1 MILVVGA
8 TGLLGGMIT
17 RRLLQQ
23 GKEVR
28 FLLRENSPSA
38 ELARQGLATSAQS
51 LITAGAWPVFG
62 DLLDAPSLARA
73 VAGVDAVITTA
84 TAIRRGSDAALER
97 VDLQGMTD
105 LIAAARAAGVGHF
118 TFTSAAIADRH
129 SPDRFSQIK
138 VICEDYLRGSGLPY
152 TILRPGMF
160 IELWINAVIG
170 APLRAGRPITLVCP
184 GRRLQSW
191 VAMADVAAYATV
203 SLDHPAAR
211 NSTLPVYSPRARSWT
226 EAAQA
231 VARAVS
237 RPLPINYVAPGEPL
251 PLVDPGITQAIAALE
266 TAPDA
271 VVDMAET
278 SARVGI
284 ETTTLDT
291 AVQRM
296 FTPPPA
302 G

>member
-8 TGLLGGMIT
+8 TGLLGGMIA

-51 LITAGAWPVFG
+51 LIAAGAWPTFG
-62 DLLDAPSLARA
+62 DLQDAPSLARA

-84 TAIRRGSDAALER
+84 TAIRRGNEADLER
-97 VDLQGMTD
+97 VDLQGMKD

-118 TFTSAAIADRH
+118 TFTSAGIADRR

-138 VICEDYLRGSGLPY
+138 AICEQYVRASGLAY

-170 APLRAGRPITLVCP
+170 IPLRAGRPITLVHP

-191 VAMADVAAYATV
+191 VAMADVATYATV

-211 NSTLPVYSPRARSWT
+211 NHTLPVYTPRARSWT

-231 VARAVS
+231 VGRAMG
-237 RPLPINYVAPGEPL
+237 RPLPITYVAPGELL
-251 PLVDPGITQAIAALE
+251 PLVDPGIAQAVAHLE
-266 TAPDA
+266 TTPDA
-271 VVDMAET
+271 VVDMAKT
-278 SARVGI
+278 SARLGI
-284 ETTTLDT
+284 EPTSLDT

-296 FTPPPA
+296 FAPQRA
-302 G
+302 S